1 MYFKNKYK
9 KMTKDLLFDKF
20 KYNVKSTDELR
31 KQALR
36 NAYIL
41 YGFDGLIKKLQSIPT
56 NDDSGVE
63 SNLKS
68 DITFI
73 ENEKKK
79 IG

>member
-1 MYFKNKYK
+1 MA
-9 KMTKDLLFDKF
+9 KDLLFDKF
-20 KYNVKSTDELR
+20 KYNVNASDALR

-56 NDDSGVE
+56 NNDPGVD

-68 DITFI
+68 DINFLET
-73 ENEKKK
+73 EKKK

>member
-1 MYFKNKYK
+1 
-9 KMTKDLLFDKF
+9 MTKDLLFDKF
-20 KYNVKSTDELR
+20 KYNVKSTDALR

-56 NDDSGVE
+56 NDDSSVD

>member
-1 MYFKNKYK
+1 
-9 KMTKDLLFDKF
+9 MTKDLLFDKF
-20 KYNVKSTDELR
+20 KYNVNSTDALR

-56 NDDSGVE
+56 NNDADVD